1 MMDFAVALA
10 PLAGFTDKA
19 FRELCKEFGAEF
31 VTTEMV
37 SAKGLYYGDKK
48 TTTLLD
54 FSEREQ
60 PLSIQLFGSEAETMA
75 YAATQVAKLEPAYL
89 DINMGC
95 PVPKIFGSGDGSA
108 LMQRPDKAAEV
119 IQAVVAATNIPVS
132 VKFRLGIDEAHVNAV
147 AFAKMCEQA
156 GASAITLHAR
166 TRQQMYA
173 GKADWSYI
181 RSVKQAVRIFVWGNG
196 DVRSPE
202 DAVAM
207 VEQTGCDGVM
217 IGRGALGNPF
227 LFAQIKEYKQSGR
240 YKHYSVSE
248 RVNTAI
254 RHVEMMCSYKP
265 EFIAIPQ
272 ARKHLAF
279 YVRGLPGAAAC
290 KNAIFSATTVAEI
303 RHILLKF
310 FMSREGDLA
319 HEER

>member
-1 MMDFAVALA
+1 MDFAVALA

-75 YAATQVAKLEPAYL
+75 YAATQVAKLGPAYL

-108 LMQRPDKAAEV
+108 LMQRPDKAAEI

-147 AFAKMCEQA
+147 NRLVLLLLRCMQGRDSKCMPAKQI
-156 GASAITLHAR
+156 G
-166 TRQQMYA
+166 
-173 GKADWSYI
+173 
-181 RSVKQAVRIFVWGNG
+181 RIFV
-196 DVRSPE
+196 
-202 DAVAM
+202 
-207 VEQTGCDGVM
+207 
-217 IGRGALGNPF
+217 
-227 LFAQIKEYKQSGR
+227 K
-240 YKHYSVSE
+240 
-248 RVNTAI
+248 
-254 RHVEMMCSYKP
+254 
-265 EFIAIPQ
+265 
-272 ARKHLAF
+272 
-279 YVRGLPGAAAC
+279 
-290 KNAIFSATTVAEI
+290 
-303 RHILLKF
+303 
-310 FMSREGDLA
+310 
-319 HEER
+319 

>member
-1 MMDFAVALA
+1 
-10 PLAGFTDKA
+10 
-19 FRELCKEFGAEF
+19 
-31 VTTEMV
+31 
-37 SAKGLYYGDKK
+37 
-48 TTTLLD
+48 
-54 FSEREQ
+54 
-60 PLSIQLFGSEAETMA
+60 
-75 YAATQVAKLEPAYL
+75 
-89 DINMGC
+89 
-95 PVPKIFGSGDGSA
+95 
-108 LMQRPDKAAEV
+108 
-119 IQAVVAATNIPVS
+119 
-132 VKFRLGIDEAHVNAV
+132 
-147 AFAKMCEQA
+147 
-156 GASAITLHAR
+156 
-166 TRQQMYA
+166 MYA

-181 RSVKQAVRIFVWGNG
+181 RKVKQAVRIFVWGNG

-227 LFAQIKEYKQSGR
+227 LFAQIKEYKQRGR

-248 RVNTAI
+248 RINTAI
-254 RHVEMMCSYKP
+254 QHVEMMCSYKP
-265 EFIAIPQ
+265 ESIAIPQ

-310 FMSREGDLA
+310 FISQEEDLA